1 MLNSQLTY
9 SMIEEMEELVQEVDT
24 QIKALENQYL
34 NKLFFLATWNFFD
47 CGIRRRIFHYV

>member
-34 NKLFFLATWNFFD
+34 NKLFF
-47 CGIRRRIFHYV
+47 RVSRK